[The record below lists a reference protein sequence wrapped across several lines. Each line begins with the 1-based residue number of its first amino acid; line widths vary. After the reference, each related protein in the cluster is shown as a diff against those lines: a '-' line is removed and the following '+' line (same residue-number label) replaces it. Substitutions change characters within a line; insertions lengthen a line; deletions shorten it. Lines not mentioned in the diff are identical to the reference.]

1 MTLLT
6 STHNPDI
13 DRLLTGL
20 IGIYEMAFPQQI
32 SAYYLLGSY
41 TDQTAAADSDLDLI
55 AIFSGSPDPADMA
68 RFRQL
73 TAYCGQITSVQLDCV
88 PLAEATLQQGAK
100 ASHKA
105 GHLLYGVDVLK
116 DVPLEP
122 LDEHIQRCMFLAFR
136 ALHVLRGQPETL
148 TYPLDYPDS
157 TGEFYG
163 YERYG
168 SYLGGDDFGPGL
180 RILVTGATMIATT
193 LLALQTGL
201 QAGTKGAALA
211 LYTEHIGDE
220 YAGYLQTLYQ
230 ACKLD
235 WRYTIPQAEAN
246 REQLRELC
254 VQFLALENHF
264 LAACRPTLQ
273 ANLQSENQTLQ
284 HFAHE
289 CDQRIRV

>member
-6 STHNPDI
+6 STHQPNI

-20 IGIYEMAFPQQI
+20 IGIYELAFPQQI

-55 AIFSGSPDPADMA
+55 AIFRGSVDSAVTT

-73 TAYCGQITSVQLDCV
+73 TAYCGQLTSVQLDCV
-88 PLAEATLQQGAK
+88 PLDEATLQQGAK

-105 GHLLYGVDVLK
+105 GQLIYGTDVLN
-116 DVPLEP
+116 DMPLEP

-157 TGEFYG
+157 NGEFYG

-168 SYLGGDDFGPGL
+168 SYLGGNDFGPGL

-201 QAGTKGAALA
+201 QAGTKSQALD
-211 LYTEHIGDE
+211 LYAQHIGDN
-220 YAGYLQTLYQ
+220 YTGYLKQLYQ
-230 ACKLD
+230 SCKLD
-235 WRYTIPQAEAN
+235 WRYTIPQAASD
-246 REQLRELC
+246 RDQLRQLC
-254 VQFLALENHF
+254 ADFLALENHF
-264 LAACRPTLQ
+264 LNACRPTILT
-273 ANLQSENQTLQ
+273 NLQSVNTTIQ

-289 CDQRIRV
+289 SFQRIPL